1 MTHPL
6 SPAKRH
12 MQRHTAASLQAATA
26 AAQPDRQ
33 FANAHELQLLQL
45 ADHRRQL
52 KGIQSIERKIELKA
66 TLLPLYDAWIDGSLQ
81 ADHGAQDEVLATL
94 LLWHIDCGSYPRAL
108 QIADYALRHNLV
120 MPDRFER
127 TLACVLA
134 EEVADAQLK
143 ASDAGKQIDY
153 PTVDRTVTITD
164 SHDMPDE
171 VRAKLLK
178 ARGVSLIGAGQ
189 LESALADLRRA
200 HLLHEKCGVKK
211 LIETTER
218 ALKKLTDPAPEAKA
232 KPTAKPTAKPAAKA
246 DTPDTASP
254 GPTAAAS

>member
-1 MTHPL
+1 MSRSLTPV
-6 SPAKRH
+6 
-12 MQRHTAASLQAATA
+12 QRHLQRHVSANLQAATA
-26 AAQPDRQ
+26 AAEPDRRY
-33 FANAHELQLLQL
+33 ANAHELQLLQL

-94 LLWHIDCGSYPRAL
+94 LLWHIDCGSYTRAL

-127 TLACVLA
+127 SLACVLA

-143 ASDAGKQIDY
+143 ASDAGKTIDY
-153 PTVDRTVTITD
+153 PTVDRTVTLTD

-178 ARGVSLIGAGQ
+178 ARGVALVGAGQ
-189 LESALADLRRA
+189 LVSALQDLRRA
-200 HLLHEKCGVKK
+200 HLLHDKCGVKK

-218 ALKKLTDPAPEAKA
+218 HLKKFPVPAQV
-232 KPTAKPTAKPAAKA
+232 A

>member
-1 MTHPL
+1 MSRSLTPVQ
-6 SPAKRH
+6 RH
-12 MQRHTAASLQAATA
+12 LQRHTAASLQAATA
-26 AAQPDRQ
+26 EPDRRY
-33 FANAHELQLLQL
+33 ANAHELQLLQL

-143 ASDAGKQIDY
+143 AYDAGKGLAAV
-153 PTVDRTVTITD
+153 TLFRTVELTEGR
-164 SHDMPDE
+164 DMPDE

-178 ARGVSLIGAGQ
+178 ARGLAYIGFSQNAESLND
-189 LESALADLRRA
+189 ALADFRRA

-232 KPTAKPTAKPAAKA
+232 KPTAKPAAKA

>member
-1 MTHPL
+1 MSRSLTPV
-6 SPAKRH
+6 
-12 MQRHTAASLQAATA
+12 QRHLQRHVSANLQAATA
-26 AAQPDRQ
+26 AAEPDRRY
-33 FANAHELQLLQL
+33 ANAHELQLLQL

-66 TLLPLYDAWIDGSLQ
+66 TLLPLYDA
-81 ADHGAQDEVLATL
+81 
-94 LLWHIDCGSYPRAL
+94 
-108 QIADYALRHNLV
+108 
-120 MPDRFER
+120 
-127 TLACVLA
+127 
-134 EEVADAQLK
+134 
-143 ASDAGKQIDY
+143 
-153 PTVDRTVTITD
+153 TD

-232 KPTAKPTAKPAAKA
+232 KPTAKPAAKA